1 MRKTGCAGRYAH
13 AEQIRLLQEEG
24 HVGVLTVLR
33 EAHFVVGVGDA
44 ALTRPGRT
52 ISLGEGNMHTRVDL
66 CDPRLP
72 RLVLSKVSSRLP
84 LRVRWGWQFAAA

>member
-33 EAHFVVGVGDA
+33 EAHFVVGVLGDA

-52 ISLGEGNMHTRVDL
+52 ISLGEGIDKHAFINVH
-66 CDPRLP
+66 
-72 RLVLSKVSSRLP
+72 LVFVIPVYLVSFYLK
-84 LRVRWGWQFAAA
+84 

>member
-33 EAHFVVGVGDA
+33 EAHFVVGV
-44 ALTRPGRT
+44 R
-52 ISLGEGNMHTRVDL
+52 
-66 CDPRLP
+66 
-72 RLVLSKVSSRLP
+72 
-84 LRVRWGWQFAAA
+84 

>member
-24 HVGVLTVLR
+24 HVGLLTVLR

-52 ISLGEGNMHTRVDL
+52 ISFGEGIAKHAHSFFVIPVYL
-66 CDPRLP
+66 
-72 RLVLSKVSSRLP
+72 K
-84 LRVRWGWQFAAA
+84 

>member
-44 ALTRPGRT
+44 VLTRPGRT
-52 ISLGEGNMHTRVDL
+52 ISLGEGIDKHAGTCIWFL
-66 CDPRLP
+66 
-72 RLVLSKVSSRLP
+72 
-84 LRVRWGWQFAAA
+84 

>member
-44 ALTRPGRT
+44 VLTRPGRT
-52 ISLGEGNMHTRVDL
+52 ISLGEGKMH
-66 CDPRLP
+66 PRASFVVP
-72 RLVLSKVSSRLP
+72 VYLVSFYLK
-84 LRVRWGWQFAAA
+84 

>member
-44 ALTRPGRT
+44 VLTRPGRT
-52 ISLGEGNMHTRVDL
+52 ISLGEGIDKHDVH
-66 CDPRLP
+66 
-72 RLVLSKVSSRLP
+72 LVFVIPVYLVSFYLK
-84 LRVRWGWQFAAA
+84 